1 MSRLSLFIKQA
12 GRAVSGGV
20 KITIKLFA
28 ALREALGESEFEL
41 VTTDAVPVDV
51 ASVKAVLSQRGA
63 DWSEALNQPNLV
75 HALNH
80 KVVFT
85 DAVVSEGDELAFF
98 PPMTGG

>member
-1 MSRLSLFIKQA
+1 M
-12 GRAVSGGV
+12 SGGV

-41 VTTDAVPVDV
+41 EVVTTDAVPVDV

-80 KVVFT
+80 KVVFI
-85 DAVVSEGDELAFF
+85 DALVSEGDELAFF

>member
-1 MSRLSLFIKQA
+1 MASGS
-12 GRAVSGGV
+12 VS
-20 KITIKLFA
+20 ITIKLFA

-41 VTTDAVPVDV
+41 DLTDTSVVGAQVDV
-51 ASVKAVLSQRGA
+51 AAIQSLLSERGA
-63 DWSEALNQPNLV
+63 AWKEALNQPNLV

-85 DAVVSEGDELAFF
+85 DAVVSDGDELAFF

>member
-1 MSRLSLFIKQA
+1 MAS
-12 GRAVSGGV
+12 GNVS
-20 KITIKLFA
+20 ITIKLFS

-41 VTTDAVPVDV
+41 VLSDVSEASAPVDV
-51 ASVKAVLSQRGA
+51 AAIKKLLSQRGA
-63 DWSEALNQPNLV
+63 DWKEALNQPNLV

-85 DAVVSEGDELAFF
+85 DALVSEGDELAFF

>member
-1 MSRLSLFIKQA
+1 MSGS
-12 GRAVSGGV
+12 V

-28 ALREALGESEFEL
+28 ALREALGESEFQL
-41 VTTDAVPVDV
+41 DLSDISGASAQIDV
-51 ASVKAVLSQRGA
+51 AAIKGLLSQRDA
-63 DWSEALNQPNLV
+63 EWKEALNQPNLV

>member
-1 MSRLSLFIKQA
+1 MSGS
-12 GRAVSGGV
+12 VS
-20 KITIKLFA
+20 ITIKLFS

-41 VTTDAVPVDV
+41 EFADVSETSAQVDV
-51 ASVKAVLSQRGA
+51 AAVKSHLSQRGA
-63 DWSEALNQPNLV
+63 EWKEALNQPNLV

-85 DAVVSEGDELAFF
+85 DALVSEGDELALF